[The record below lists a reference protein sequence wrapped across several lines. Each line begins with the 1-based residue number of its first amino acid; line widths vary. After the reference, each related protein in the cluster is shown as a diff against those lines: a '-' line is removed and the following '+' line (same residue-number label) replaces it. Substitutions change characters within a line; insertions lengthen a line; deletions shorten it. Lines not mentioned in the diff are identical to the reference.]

1 MIRSSSAS
9 GFCGVPSVI
18 DDREI
23 CACANTLMKQHGMDA
38 WFVAAQRAD
47 ELLAKGDIEGNR
59 TFVRILGRIKE
70 LEMLAPV
77 GPVH

>member
-1 MIRSSSAS
+1 M
-9 GFCGVPSVI
+9 I

-23 CACANTLMKQHGMDA
+23 WACANMLMKQHGMDA

-47 ELLAKGDIEGNR
+47 ELLAKGDMEGNR

-70 LEMLAPV
+70 LEMLAPD